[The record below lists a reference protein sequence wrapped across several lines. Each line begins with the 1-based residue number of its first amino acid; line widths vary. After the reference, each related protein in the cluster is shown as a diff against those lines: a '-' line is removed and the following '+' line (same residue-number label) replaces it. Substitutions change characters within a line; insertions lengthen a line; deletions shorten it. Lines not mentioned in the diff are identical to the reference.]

1 MSRHKLVKTLN
12 LFDELNEYD
21 GGANYDQA
29 EEAGDE
35 QGERYKSSFRPYN
48 LELSRTQQN
57 SVPMTNN
64 NFKMVPPKYEAS

>member
-21 GGANYDQA
+21 GGANFDQA

-35 QGERYKSSFRPYN
+35 QGERYKVHSG
-48 LELSRTQQN
+48 RTISN
-57 SVPMTNN
+57 
-64 NFKMVPPKYEAS
+64 